1 MVAKATL
8 LQHPKDA
15 GGLQVRM
22 GTARWAEEGSRATVG
37 GEVKTVGVEQ
47 GGREGFWKERTM
59 GLHKHTHSLS
69 PSLVSHSFTH
79 LHTRPL

>member
-8 LQHPKDA
+8 LQHPEDA

-22 GTARWAEEGSRATVG
+22 GTAWWAEEGSRAMVG

-47 GGREGFWKERTM
+47 GGREGF
-59 GLHKHTHSLS
+59 
-69 PSLVSHSFTH
+69 
-79 LHTRPL
+79 